1 MNKLILGDCI
11 ESLKKV
17 PTASVDLICTDPPYG
32 IGFKGHVWDKAVPN
46 LETWRAC
53 LRVLKPGGFAFIM
66 SAPRQDVLSQM
77 IARLGQAG
85 FVTDFTPIYWTFPS
99 GLPKAAN
106 ISKMADRRVG
116 ARRKVVA
123 TTSRIV
129 KRGLFFGTYGAA
141 PVRRVREK
149 ITDAESPQAK
159 ALDGAYA
166 GFQPKPAVEVVI
178 VAMKPLSQKTFLDQA
193 LSNGKGITWLDDCRI
208 PVHATTCPSQSQL
221 AAAKGKDRLRG
232 GRFPANLLVSGSV
245 LNNARSATKHGP
257 AHIASIGGVSELGNQ
272 YPSAYSHYFDLDAWA
287 ETLPFLKVSKPNKHE
302 KGRNNTHPTV
312 KPLKL
317 MSYLVTLGSRGGDVV
332 LDPFLGSG
340 TTAVAAISL
349 GRQFVGIER
358 ERAYLEIARARVD
371 AATKLRPLGTAMR
384 R

>member
-17 PTASVDLICTDPPYG
+17 PTASIDLICTDPPYG
-32 IGFKGHVWDKAVPN
+32 IGFKGHVWDKAVPSV
-46 LETWRAC
+46 ETWRAC

-232 GRFPANLLVSGSV
+232 GRFPANLLVSSSV

-257 AHIASIGGVSELGNQ
+257 THIASVGGVSVNVGGVPEQWNVD
-272 YPSAYSHYFDLDAWA
+272 PAVSAAGHCVHRHDADRLSR
-287 ETLPFLKVSKPNKHE
+287 LPRFGPRDRAVLHLLNDPIGHA
-302 KGRNNTHPTV
+302 
-312 KPLKL
+312 
-317 MSYLVTLGSRGGDVV
+317 LVQSGDAHV
-332 LDPFLGSG
+332 LL
-340 TTAVAAISL
+340 
-349 GRQFVGIER
+349 
-358 ERAYLEIARARVD
+358 
-371 AATKLRPLGTAMR
+371 LGTGIREFGCRGARGRTRAGQLKRLYNGAAGVR
-384 R
+384 RNERIPWRNVACRR